1 MESQNGPK
9 NKENQQMDRIMQ
21 ITQKEYQKIRQKNAN
36 MKNDLSAHR
45 QRVKKDTCTTIAYD
59 NEDEDER
66 ERAVKKQRLNFNK
79 IGQRKLKNNIL
90 SSEKELTMVPDMQI
104 KNLIIRRK

>member
-45 QRVKKDTCTTIAYD
+45 
-59 NEDEDER
+59 
-66 ERAVKKQRLNFNK
+66 
-79 IGQRKLKNNIL
+79 
-90 SSEKELTMVPDMQI
+90 
-104 KNLIIRRK
+104 